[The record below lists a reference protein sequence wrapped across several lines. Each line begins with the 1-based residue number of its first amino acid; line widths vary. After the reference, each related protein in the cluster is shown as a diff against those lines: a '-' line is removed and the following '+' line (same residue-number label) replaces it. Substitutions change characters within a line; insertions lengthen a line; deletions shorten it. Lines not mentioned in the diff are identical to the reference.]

1 MPQPEQAAVGSDTE
15 APMSTG
21 HGHHAGARAPG
32 SRLLGDDASTGAKE
46 LPAPARWINASIED
60 HPAGAAL
67 QVAPTYTLAFALD
80 AQAASNLAAGGSAPP
95 DLPTASAEYLVI
107 VQLDRPDF
115 PLHDPVPPPRPAPAG
130 LSPGIAPFPI

>member
-46 LPAPARWINASIED
+46 LPAPERWINASIED
-60 HPAGAAL
+60 HPAGAAM
-67 QVAPTYTLAFALD
+67 QVAQTYTLAFAVE
-80 AQAASNLAAGGSAPP
+80 AEAASNLDAGGSARSE
-95 DLPTASAEYLVI
+95 LRSEEHTSELQSLMRTSYAVFCLKKKTNKR
-107 VQLDRPDF
+107 Q
-115 PLHDPVPPPRPAPAG
+115 
-130 LSPGIAPFPI
+130 